1 VPDTP
6 TFDLDPEA
14 PADELASQLRRAVLM
29 TSRRLR
35 AERGGDVT
43 LAQYSVLA
51 RLLEAGSATPSDLAA
66 LEHVAAPSMT
76 RTVKCL
82 EDAGYVTRATHPS
95 DGRAILV
102 TLSEAGHDVIRETRR
117 RRTVWLAQRLDT
129 LTPDELSTLAA
140 ASDILRRI
148 STQ

>member
-1 VPDTP
+1 MPTTTPDH
-6 TFDLDPEA
+6 LDEV
-14 PADELASQLRRAVLM
+14 ASQLRRAVLM

-76 RTVKCL
+76 RTVRCL
-82 EDAGYVTRATHPS
+82 EEAGFVTRASHPD
-95 DGRAILV
+95 DGRAVLV
-102 TLSEAGHDVIRETRR
+102 TLTEAGHEVIAETRR
-117 RRTVWLAQRLDT
+117 RRTAWLAQRLDD
-129 LTPDELSTLAA
+129 LTPDELATLAA
-140 ASDILRRI
+140 AADVLRRI